1 MKYFVISTMSFFI
14 SLCLILVGL
23 FTEDTKYGYIIA
35 GLIFNYIGLTMLIV
49 GAVKKKKL
57 MEKAD

>member
-1 MKYFVISTMSFFI
+1 MKYFVISTILFLI

-23 FTEDTKYGYIIA
+23 FKEEMNYGYIIA
-35 GLIFNYIGLTMLIV
+35 GLIFNYIGLAVLIV